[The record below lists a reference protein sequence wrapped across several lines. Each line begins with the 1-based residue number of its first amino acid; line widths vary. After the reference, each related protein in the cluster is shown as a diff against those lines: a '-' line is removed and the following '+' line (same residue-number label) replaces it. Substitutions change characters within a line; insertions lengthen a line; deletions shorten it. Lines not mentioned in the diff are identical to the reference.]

1 MFASVLIV
9 VEVSFQEIRKEEYFQ
24 DNEHD
29 KQFD

>member
-1 MFASVLIV
+1 MITSILIV
-9 VEVSFQEIRKEEYFQ
+9 VEVSFQEIREEEYFQ